1 MRRHESIGY
10 GSFNTF
16 RSGDENS
23 RQYDYGNPEGHSR
36 GGRSVYGQ
44 MSRDN
49 EASNRPYSTT
59 SGYGSSYNE
68 NDYGNSNNYSGN
80 SQYGSQNRNQNQGW
94 SNQNQQQNY
103 GSGNYGNSSGY
114 GNRQNDRDN
123 SWMDRTGNRME
134 NWADRAGN
142 QMDRWGN
149 RISSAWDRMTD
160 QDDSG
165 HNYRNSNRNH
175 WTDMERSMG
184 GQHNY
189 SHGNAN
195 QNRYSD
201 NYDGDSSS
209 SYGNRYEPR
218 YGTHNDRY
226 ENIRRSH
233 QDDGGFFD
241 HLGNRIS
248 NAWDRWIGNDEDEQR
263 QYENRSRYGSSGHR
277 SDRDHNW

>member
-94 SNQNQQQNY
+94 SNQN
-103 GSGNYGNSSGY
+103 
-114 GNRQNDRDN
+114 
-123 SWMDRTGNRME
+123 
-134 NWADRAGN
+134 
-142 QMDRWGN
+142 
-149 RISSAWDRMTD
+149 
-160 QDDSG
+160 
-165 HNYRNSNRNH
+165 H
-175 WTDMERSMG
+175 
-184 GQHNY
+184 
-189 SHGNAN
+189 
-195 QNRYSD
+195 
-201 NYDGDSSS
+201 
-209 SYGNRYEPR
+209 
-218 YGTHNDRY
+218 
-226 ENIRRSH
+226 
-233 QDDGGFFD
+233 
-241 HLGNRIS
+241 
-248 NAWDRWIGNDEDEQR
+248 
-263 QYENRSRYGSSGHR
+263 
-277 SDRDHNW
+277 